1 MRRPR
6 FFLENHLSPDI
17 DVLLPKEITH
27 YAKQVLRLQ
36 NNDDIILFNGRN
48 GEYNAT
54 IKFIKGSAY
63 AKITSFNSKEIELQG
78 SITLVQSLTTNNK
91 MDLIIEKAVELGVQK
106 IIPIKTN
113 RSIVQLTNEKLQ
125 NKTIH
130 WEKII
135 RSASA
140 QCGRNQLMT
149 IEKPMSFDQYLETI
163 SNQTHLFCHPIHS
176 QNLTKVLKTQ
186 IDTKKLS
193 IMIGPE
199 GGWTESEYAQAKK
212 INDIKFVNFGNRIL
226 RTETA
231 GITIVAAVISLMN
244 WYE

>member
-6 FFLENHLSPDI
+6 FFLENYLSSNI
-17 DVLLPKEITH
+17 EVLLPKEITH

-36 NNDDIILFNGRN
+36 NNDNIILFNGKN

-54 IKFIKGSAY
+54 ITFAKGSAY
-63 AKITSFNSKEIELQG
+63 AKILSFNSKEIELQG
-78 SITLVQSLTTNNK
+78 SITLIQSLTTNNK

-106 IIPIKTN
+106 IIPLKTN

-125 NKTIH
+125 NKIMH
-130 WEKII
+130 WKKII
-135 RSASA
+135 ESASS

-149 IEKPMSFDQYLETI
+149 IENPISLDQYLEKI
-163 SNQTHLFCHPIHS
+163 SNQIHLFCHLSNS
-176 QNLTKVLKTQ
+176 QTLTEVLKKQ
-186 IDTKKLS
+186 IDIKKLS

-199 GGWTESEYAQAKK
+199 GGWTDQECVQVKK
-212 INDIKFVNFGNRIL
+212 IHDIKFVNFGNRIL

-231 GITIVAAVISLMN
+231 GITITAAVISLMN
-244 WYE
+244 WY